1 MTVTMPELIAWM
13 QAALVIERA
22 QKMARLTLRYLKSKL
37 QKLLPGPPNLKLLP
51 PPRK

>member
-1 MTVTMPELIAWM
+1 MSELIAWM
-13 QAALVIERA
+13 HAALVIERA
-22 QKMARLTLRYLKSKL
+22 QQMARLTLRHLKNKL